1 MNRILSSILVV
12 IPFFLSVAEEKAP
25 AISFTPFGLSEFR
38 LRYDYFKND
47 TLNHTGYYSNRIA
60 YKFGV
65 AVKAGDQTD
74 FLFEIGNDWA
84 STEEVTGN
92 GGKYKEYKPYV
103 HLASMNW
110 NPGYL
115 HLSTGII
122 TVKGSPMLDLIGNS
136 IDGGKR
142 KYDYAGQINWT
153 LITDNSLIGLNLGA
167 PLTKGDFKIGVE
179 FLTAVIEQRKL
190 TPLTKDAKINASA
203 ITLMLGVPMSAGGL
217 TLNPQF
223 LIIPS
228 RNLKIVADGEKKRD
242 PEIAG
247 GLDVNY
253 KVNPGLSFRAGFGV
267 AHLSNENS
275 GDSTNQYDRTGTNWA
290 VGTVIKAGPGKIK
303 CDFVISY
310 NSDSEKND
318 STNVYPFVDLKYIWG
333 INKYFSI
340 TPRLRGF
347 WYFYPDD
354 HMDRFIRP
362 EIIFTGEF

>member
-1 MNRILSSILVV
+1 
-12 IPFFLSVAEEKAP
+12 
-25 AISFTPFGLSEFR
+25 
-38 LRYDYFKND
+38 
-47 TLNHTGYYSNRIA
+47 
-60 YKFGV
+60 
-65 AVKAGDQTD
+65 
-74 FLFEIGNDWA
+74 
-84 STEEVTGN
+84 
-92 GGKYKEYKPYV
+92 
-103 HLASMNW
+103 
-110 NPGYL
+110 
-115 HLSTGII
+115 
-122 TVKGSPMLDLIGNS
+122 
-136 IDGGKR
+136 
-142 KYDYAGQINWT
+142 
-153 LITDNSLIGLNLGA
+153 
-167 PLTKGDFKIGVE
+167 
-179 FLTAVIEQRKL
+179 
-190 TPLTKDAKINASA
+190 
-203 ITLMLGVPMSAGGL
+203 MLGVPMSTGGL